1 MRKLT
6 IPLRRLA
13 CLLLAAG
20 CLAASPAVTPVAA
33 LQPQAAQDE
42 YVPLSEIP
50 PGEQLPAQPLL
61 FAAYGFVWVA
71 VLVYVWLLWR
81 RLGAV
86 QRDLETLRH
95 APRE

>member
-6 IPLRRLA
+6 TRLRRLVF
-13 CLLLAAG
+13 LLLAAG
-20 CLAASPAVTPVAA
+20 CLTASPAVTSAAA
-33 LQPQAAQDE
+33 LQPPAAQDE

-61 FAAYGFVWVA
+61 FAAYGFVWAA

-86 QRDLETLRH
+86 QRDLEALRR